1 MGEID
6 LDALAPWL
14 GRTETKEDVLTQGL
28 IDKFRATLGP
38 HLWDEAG
45 DVPLGVH
52 WCLALDTVPAAA
64 LSEDGHAARGGFLPP
79 VLLPARMWA
88 GGDVTHIAP
97 LKIGE
102 TITRRSSIRNI
113 VAKQGRSGPLVV
125 SREMV

>member
-64 LSEDGHAARGGFLPP
+64 LFCCPPACGLAAMLR
-79 VLLPARMWA
+79 
-88 GGDVTHIAP
+88 IS
-97 LKIGE
+97 
-102 TITRRSSIRNI
+102 RR
-113 VAKQGRSGPLVV
+113 
-125 SREMV
+125 

>member
-1 MGEID
+1 MSKAD
-6 LDALAPWL
+6 LGTLKPWL
-14 GRTETKEDVLTQGL
+14 GRTDTKDDILTPGL
-28 IDKFRATLGP
+28 VERFRATLGP
-38 HLWDEAG
+38 HLWDGSG
-45 DVPLGVH
+45 DVPLGIH

-79 VLLPARMWA
+79 VPLPARMWA

-113 VAKQGRSGPLVV
+113 VAL
-125 SREMV
+125 